1 MNNNGRVNIMSP
13 NIDALFNMKDRIP
26 KETFYYRDAVTGNWY
41 KTKLSDL
48 FFSKENISLLQNGI
62 RAGVF
67 KMSNNKYIV
76 GNQDCDVLKI
86 IMRSIFLQNSKNN
99 PKNITGQIETLNK
112 LVLEYSVKQVYGEA
126 NGYIK
131 YKYDVSNL
139 AEPMARP
146 VMSKINDK
154 QLELKNWF

>member
-26 KETFYYRDAVTGNWY
+26 KETFDYRDAVTGNWY
-41 KTKLSDL
+41 RTQLSDL

-76 GNQDCDVLKI
+76 GAQDCDVLQI

-99 PKNITGQIETLNK
+99 LKNITGQIETLNK
-112 LVLEYSVKQVYGEA
+112 LVLDYSVKQVYGEA

>member
-26 KETFYYRDAVTGNWY
+26 KETFDYRDAVTGNWY